1 MGTSSVLK
9 RAIAGALLALRE
21 RNRLNVDSPDS
32 RIRRRSYPGAV
43 APRPSGN
50 HLAGLV
56 LYALFGLLG
65 ILLTVLGFKIFD
77 WIHPNMHVEKELAE
91 KHNIAVAIVMAAII
105 IGISIVIAVAI
116 HG

>member
-1 MGTSSVLK
+1 MSILQAVRLMAEETQVTMPSLP
-9 RAIAGALLALRE
+9 AHPETIWQALFYTL
-21 RNRLNVDSPDS
+21 
-32 RIRRRSYPGAV
+32 
-43 APRPSGN
+43 
-50 HLAGLV
+50 
-56 LYALFGLLG
+56 LFGLLG

-105 IGISIVIAVAI
+105 IGISIVVSVAI